1 MTEIVLSNESR
12 FIKFSLLVL
21 FGIVSII
28 CAVYIIYNVIKI
40 SSVRRRF
47 QNQTLIILIFLV
59 LLNTIFNI
67 PTTFRYIH

>member
-40 SSVRRRF
+40 SSVRKRF